1 MIPTAATEVVMS
13 GDGIERVFIY
23 ILPEI
28 RLKTGNFQQFGD
40 EEDTYQYEYTYEDD
54 PQLEIGEEE
63 VVVTDEAEYQEHWKD
78 EEK

>member
-1 MIPTAATEVVMS
+1 MELRGYLYI
-13 GDGIERVFIY
+13 FIY
-23 ILPEI
+23 LLPEI